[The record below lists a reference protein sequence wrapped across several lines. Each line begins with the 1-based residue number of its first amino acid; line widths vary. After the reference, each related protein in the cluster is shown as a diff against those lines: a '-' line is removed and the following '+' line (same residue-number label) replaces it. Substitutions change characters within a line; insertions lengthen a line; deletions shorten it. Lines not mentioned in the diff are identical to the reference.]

1 MRYLFVFDRPP
12 YGSWKDRELLDMAYS
27 AAAFD
32 QSVGLYFT
40 RAGVNWLRGGQEPS
54 GLGQKSVTRHLGA
67 AELFG
72 LEGLF
77 ADRDSLDRFG
87 LDESSMTL
95 PVSAVSGMSSLES
108 NDTRVIRL

>member
-1 MRYLFVFDRPP
+1 MQYLFVFDRAP
-12 YGSWKDRELLDMAYS
+12 YGSWKDRELLDMAFS

-40 RAGVNWLRGGQEPS
+40 RDGVNWLRDDQAPS
-54 GLGQKSVTRHLGA
+54 VIDQKSVARHLGA

-77 ADRDSLDRFG
+77 ADQDSLDRFG
-87 LDESSMTL
+87 LDEASITL
-95 PVSAVSGMSSLES
+95 PVSVVTDLTALES
-108 NDTRVIRL
+108 NETRIIRL